1 MSDGDAD
8 AYTNTSCPSS
18 TQCGA
23 HVDLTVATSKD
34 RLRPCGAE
42 GGTSAG
48 VQEGPDH
55 DEDGFTPRGD
65 QEATG
70 KLTG

>member
-1 MSDGDAD
+1 M
-8 AYTNTSCPSS
+8 Y
-18 TQCGA
+18 
-23 HVDLTVATSKD
+23 LTVATSKD